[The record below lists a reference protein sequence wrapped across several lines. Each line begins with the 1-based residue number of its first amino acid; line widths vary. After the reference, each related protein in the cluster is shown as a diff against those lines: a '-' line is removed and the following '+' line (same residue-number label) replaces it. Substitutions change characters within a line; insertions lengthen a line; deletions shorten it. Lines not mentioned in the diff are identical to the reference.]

1 MNWIQSILS
10 VLKGVKDSTALFD
23 YKRVLQEVLVSIL
36 VSGLVW
42 VILKPFK
49 IEDDTN
55 SRLLSIALTTQRKL
69 DSLNFQE
76 KLHKQQAQIDSLN
89 RVIYLHHE
97 SDSLR
102 SNTRLSKLDAIRA
115 INKYITNSSKT
126 EGRSQ
131 WGAVYR
137 Q

>member
-131 WGAVYR
+131 
-137 Q
+137 

>member
-23 YKRVLQEVLVSIL
+23 YKRILQEVLVSIL
-36 VSGLVW
+36 VSVLVW
-42 VILKPFK
+42 AILKPFK

-89 RVIYLHHE
+89 RVIILQHE
-97 SDSLR
+97 NDSLR
-102 SNTRLSKLDAIRA
+102 SNARLSKLDVIRA
-115 INKYITNSSKT
+115 INKYITSSSKT

-131 WGAVYR
+131 
-137 Q
+137 

>member
-23 YKRVLQEVLVSIL
+23 YKRILQEVLVSIL
-36 VSGLVW
+36 VSVLVW

-89 RVIYLHHE
+89 RVIILHHE
-97 SDSLR
+97 NDSLR
-102 SNTRLSKLDAIRA
+102 SNARLSKLDAIRA

-126 EGRSQ
+126 EGRNQ
-131 WGAVYR
+131 
-137 Q
+137 